1 MSSLRPFYLNY
12 RKFKKED
19 RMKRILLDR
28 LIGTTTPAA
37 LAVVL
42 AMSFTSFQAAADQ
55 IVARMSGHWSPTH
68 QSSIHAQKFADEVTE
83 RSNGRLKIEYYPSKQ
98 LFGIR
103 EVLGA
108 ITSGAVELGGVV
120 GVVSFPPIN
129 KNFNVASYPGL
140 FSSYEQQRGFF
151 LESAKGQEI
160 WGDITQKSNSQLI
173 MYNPVGPVMTFS
185 SARELTGIDVMK
197 GLKARRLL
205 KSELPMWKA
214 MEANAVSLPTGEV
227 YTSLQT
233 GMIDTINSP
242 PGSIEAYS
250 WWEFLAYGQKPYQ
263 YFADAYIMANK
274 DWMNSL
280 PADLQELVLTVGAEI
295 GQISTNTILGAGED
309 TLKKFVERGG
319 VVTELSGAE
328 KAKFDKL
335 MQDKVMPAM
344 ADMFDEDTLSQAQL
358 YASK

>member
-1 MSSLRPFYLNY
+1 MIRLLSATLRGATKPV
-12 RKFKKED
+12 
-19 RMKRILLDR
+19 
-28 LIGTTTPAA
+28 A
-37 LAVVL
+37 LGIAL
-42 AMSFTSFQAAADQ
+42 TISFTSFQAVADQ

-68 QSSIHAQKFADEVTE
+68 QSSIHSQMFADEVTK

-140 FSSYEQQRGFF
+140 FASYEQQRGFF
-151 LESAKGQEI
+151 LNSDKGQEI
-160 WGDITQKSNSQLI
+160 WGDITRKSKSQLI

-214 MEANAVSLPTGEV
+214 LGANAVSLPTGEV

-250 WWEFLAYGQKPYQ
+250 WWEYLAYGQKPYQ
-263 YFADAYIMANK
+263 YFADAYIMANR
-274 DWMNSL
+274 DWMSSL
-280 PADLQELVLTVGAEI
+280 PDDLRELVLTVGAEV
-295 GQISTNTILGAGED
+295 GQIATDNILGAGED
-309 TLKKFVERGG
+309 TLKKFIERGG

-328 KAKFDKL
+328 KAKFNKL
-335 MQDKVMPAM
+335 MQDEVMPAM
-344 ADMFDEDTLSQAQL
+344 ADMFDEDTLVKAQQ
-358 YASK
+358 YAAN

>member
-1 MSSLRPFYLNY
+1 MWKYLSNGIIRPVSL
-12 RKFKKED
+12 
-19 RMKRILLDR
+19 I
-28 LIGTTTPAA
+28 AA
-37 LAVVL
+37 LIVVV
-42 AMSFTSFQAAADQ
+42 TSFQANAEQ
-55 IVARMSGHWSPTH
+55 IIARMSGHWSPTH
-68 QSSIHAQKFADEVTE
+68 QSSIHAQMFADEVTK
-83 RSNGRLKIEYYPSKQ
+83 RSDGRLKIEYYPSKQ

-140 FSSYEQQRGFF
+140 FSSYEQHRGFF
-151 LESAKGQEI
+151 KDSAKGQAI
-160 WGDITQKSNSQLI
+160 WNDITTKSKSQLI

-214 MEANAVSLPTGEV
+214 LEANAVSLPTGEV

-250 WWEFLAYGQKPYQ
+250 WWEFLSYGQKPYQ

-274 DWMNSL
+274 DWMSSL
-280 PADLQELVLTVGAEI
+280 PEDLRNLVLTVGAEV
-295 GQISTNTILGAGED
+295 GSISTNTILNAGEQ
-309 TLKKFVERGG
+309 TLTKFVERGG
-319 VVTELSGAE
+319 KITELSGDE

-335 MQDKVMPAM
+335 MQEKVMPAM
-344 ADMFDEDTLSQAQL
+344 ADMFDKDTLSEAQN

>member
-1 MSSLRPFYLNY
+1 MRPVSL
-12 RKFKKED
+12 
-19 RMKRILLDR
+19 I
-28 LIGTTTPAA
+28 AA
-37 LAVVL
+37 LIVVV
-42 AMSFTSFQAAADQ
+42 TSFQANAEQ
-55 IVARMSGHWSPTH
+55 IIARMSGHWSPTH
-68 QSSIHAQKFADEVTE
+68 QSSIHAQMFADEVTK
-83 RSNGRLKIEYYPSKQ
+83 RSDGRLKIEYYPSKQ

-151 LESAKGQEI
+151 KDSAKGQAI
-160 WGDITQKSNSQLI
+160 WNDITTKSKSQLI

-214 MEANAVSLPTGEV
+214 LEANAVSLPTGEV

-250 WWEFLAYGQKPYQ
+250 WWEFLSYGQKPYQ

-274 DWMNSL
+274 DWMSSL
-280 PADLQELVLTVGAEI
+280 PEDLRNLVLTVGAEV
-295 GQISTNTILGAGED
+295 GSISTNTILNAGEQ
-309 TLKKFVERGG
+309 TLTKFVERGG
-319 VVTELSGAE
+319 KITELSGDE

-335 MQDKVMPAM
+335 MQEKVMPAM
-344 ADMFDEDTLSQAQL
+344 ADMFDKDTLSEAQN

>member
-1 MSSLRPFYLNY
+1 MWKYLSNGIIRPVSL
-12 RKFKKED
+12 
-19 RMKRILLDR
+19 I
-28 LIGTTTPAA
+28 AA
-37 LAVVL
+37 LIVVV
-42 AMSFTSFQAAADQ
+42 TSFQANAEQ
-55 IVARMSGHWSPTH
+55 IIARMSGHWSPTH
-68 QSSIHAQKFADEVTE
+68 QSSIHAQMFADEVTK
-83 RSNGRLKIEYYPSKQ
+83 RSDGRLKIEYYPSKQ

-151 LESAKGQEI
+151 KDSAKGQAI
-160 WGDITQKSNSQLI
+160 WNDITTKSKSQLI

-214 MEANAVSLPTGEV
+214 LEANAVSLPTGEV

-250 WWEFLAYGQKPYQ
+250 WWEFLSYGQKPYQ

-274 DWMNSL
+274 DWMSSL
-280 PADLQELVLTVGAEI
+280 PEDLRNLVLTVGAEV
-295 GQISTNTILGAGED
+295 GSISTNTILNAGEQ
-309 TLKKFVERGG
+309 TLTKFVERGG
-319 VVTELSGAE
+319 KITELSGDE
-328 KAKFDKL
+328 KTKFDKL
-335 MQDKVMPAM
+335 MQEKVMPAM
-344 ADMFDEDTLSQAQL
+344 ADMFDKDTLSEAQN

>member
-1 MSSLRPFYLNY
+1 MR
-12 RKFKKED
+12 RTIFKALVSAAK
-19 RMKRILLDR
+19 
-28 LIGTTTPAA
+28 PAA
-37 LAVVL
+37 FAVTLAV
-42 AMSFTSFQAAADQ
+42 SFTSIHAAADQ
-55 IVARMSGHWSPTH
+55 IVARMSGHWSPKH
-68 QSSIHAQKFADEVTE
+68 QSSIHAQMFADEVTK
-83 RSNGRLKIEYYPSKQ
+83 RSNGKLKIEYYPSKQ

-108 ITSGAVELGGVV
+108 VTSGAVELGGVV

-151 LESAKGQEI
+151 RKSSKGQEI
-160 WGDITQKSNSQLI
+160 WNDITQKSNSQLV

-185 SARELTGIDVMK
+185 SARELTGVDVMK

-214 MEANAVSLPTGEV
+214 LKANAVSLPTGEV

-250 WWEFLAYGQKPYQ
+250 WWEFLSYGQKPYQ

-274 DWMNSL
+274 DWMDSL
-280 PADLQELVLTVGAEI
+280 PADLRELVLSVGAEV
-295 GQISTNTILGAGED
+295 GKVSTNTILDAGEA
-309 TLKKFVERGG
+309 TLKKFIKRGG
-319 VVTELSGAE
+319 VVTELSGTE

-344 ADMFDEDTLSQAQL
+344 ADMFDKDTLSEAQR
-358 YASK
+358 YASN

>member
-1 MSSLRPFYLNY
+1 MWKYLSNGIIRPVSL
-12 RKFKKED
+12 
-19 RMKRILLDR
+19 I
-28 LIGTTTPAA
+28 AA
-37 LAVVL
+37 LIVVV
-42 AMSFTSFQAAADQ
+42 TSFQANAEQ
-55 IVARMSGHWSPTH
+55 IIARMSGHWSPTH
-68 QSSIHAQKFADEVTE
+68 QSSIHAQMFADEVTK
-83 RSNGRLKIEYYPSKQ
+83 RSDGRLKIEYYPSKQ

-151 LESAKGQEI
+151 KDSAKGQAI
-160 WGDITQKSNSQLI
+160 WNDITTKSKSQLI

-214 MEANAVSLPTGEV
+214 LEANAVSLPTGEV

-250 WWEFLAYGQKPYQ
+250 WWEFLSYGQKPYQ

-274 DWMNSL
+274 DWMSSL
-280 PADLQELVLTVGAEI
+280 PEDLRNLVLTVGAEV
-295 GQISTNTILGAGED
+295 GSISTNTILSAGEQ
-309 TLKKFVERGG
+309 TLTKFIERGG
-319 VVTELSGAE
+319 KITELTGNE

-335 MQDKVMPAM
+335 MQEKVMPAM
-344 ADMFDEDTLSQAQL
+344 ADMFDKDTLSEAQN

>member
-1 MSSLRPFYLNY
+1 MRKLLSATLRGATKPV
-12 RKFKKED
+12 
-19 RMKRILLDR
+19 
-28 LIGTTTPAA
+28 A
-37 LAVVL
+37 LGIAL
-42 AMSFTSFQAAADQ
+42 TISFTSFQAVADQ

-68 QSSIHAQKFADEVTE
+68 QSSIHSQMFADEVTK

-140 FSSYEQQRGFF
+140 FASYEQQRGFF
-151 LESAKGQEI
+151 LNSDKGQEI
-160 WGDITQKSNSQLI
+160 WGDITRKSKSQLI

-214 MEANAVSLPTGEV
+214 LGANAVSLPTGEV

-250 WWEFLAYGQKPYQ
+250 WWEYLAYGQKPYQ
-263 YFADAYIMANK
+263 YFADAYIMANR
-274 DWMNSL
+274 DWMSSL
-280 PADLQELVLTVGAEI
+280 PDDLRELVLTVGAEV
-295 GQISTNTILGAGED
+295 GQIATDNILGAGED
-309 TLKKFVERGG
+309 TLKKFIERGG

-328 KAKFDKL
+328 KAKFNKL
-335 MQDKVMPAM
+335 MQDEVMPAM
-344 ADMFDEDTLSQAQL
+344 ADMFDEDTLVKAQQ
-358 YASK
+358 YAAN

>member
-1 MSSLRPFYLNY
+1 MRRLLSATLRGAT
-12 RKFKKED
+12 K
-19 RMKRILLDR
+19 
-28 LIGTTTPAA
+28 PAA
-37 LAVVL
+37 LGIAL
-42 AMSFTSFQAAADQ
+42 TMSLTSFEAFADQ

-68 QSSIHAQKFADEVTE
+68 QSSIHSQMFADEVTK
-83 RSNGRLKIEYYPSKQ
+83 RSDGRLKIEYYPSKQ

-140 FSSYEQQRGFF
+140 FASYEQQRGFF
-151 LESAKGQEI
+151 LNSGKGQEI
-160 WGDITQKSNSQLI
+160 WGDITRKSNSQLI

-185 SARELTGIDVMK
+185 SARELTGIDVME

-214 MEANAVSLPTGEV
+214 LGANAVSLPTGEV

-250 WWEFLAYGQKPYQ
+250 WWEYLAYGQKPYQ
-263 YFADAYIMANK
+263 YFADAYIMANR

-280 PADLQELVLTVGAEI
+280 PDDLQELVLTVGAEV
-295 GQISTNTILGAGED
+295 GQIATDTILGAGED

-319 VVTELSGAE
+319 IVTELSGAE

-335 MQDKVMPAM
+335 MQDEVMPAM
-344 ADMFDEDTLSQAQL
+344 ADMFDEDTLAKAQQ
-358 YASK
+358 YAAN

>member
-1 MSSLRPFYLNY
+1 MR
-12 RKFKKED
+12 R
-19 RMKRILLDR
+19 LLS
-28 LIGTTTPAA
+28 AA
-37 LAVVL
+37 LRGVTKPVAWGIAL
-42 AMSFTSFQAAADQ
+42 TISLTSFQAVADQ

-68 QSSIHAQKFADEVTE
+68 QSSIHSQMFADEVTK

-140 FSSYEQQRGFF
+140 FASYEQQRGFF
-151 LESAKGQEI
+151 LNSDKGQEI
-160 WGDITQKSNSQLI
+160 WGDITRKSKSQLI

-214 MEANAVSLPTGEV
+214 LGANAVSLPTGEV

-250 WWEFLAYGQKPYQ
+250 WWEYLAYGQKPYQ
-263 YFADAYIMANK
+263 YFADAYIMANR
-274 DWMNSL
+274 DWMSSL
-280 PADLQELVLTVGAEI
+280 PDDLRELVLTVGAEV
-295 GQISTNTILGAGED
+295 GQIATDNILGAGED
-309 TLKKFVERGG
+309 TLKKFIERGG

-328 KAKFDKL
+328 KAKFNKL
-335 MQDKVMPAM
+335 MQDEVMPAM
-344 ADMFDEDTLSQAQL
+344 ADMFDEDTLVKAQQ
-358 YASK
+358 YAAN

>member
-1 MSSLRPFYLNY
+1 MRRLLSATLRGATKPVALGIALTISL
-12 RKFKKED
+12 
-19 RMKRILLDR
+19 
-28 LIGTTTPAA
+28 
-37 LAVVL
+37 
-42 AMSFTSFQAAADQ
+42 TSFQAIADQ

-68 QSSIHAQKFADEVTE
+68 QSSIHSQMFADEVTK
-83 RSNGRLKIEYYPSKQ
+83 RSDGRLKIEYYPSKQ

-140 FSSYEQQRGFF
+140 FASYEQQRGFF
-151 LESAKGQEI
+151 LNSDKGQEI
-160 WGDITQKSNSQLI
+160 WGDITRKSKSQLI

-214 MEANAVSLPTGEV
+214 LGANAVSLPTGEV

-250 WWEFLAYGQKPYQ
+250 WWEYLAYGQKPYQ
-263 YFADAYIMANK
+263 YFADAYIMANR
-274 DWMNSL
+274 DWMSSL
-280 PADLQELVLTVGAEI
+280 PDDLRELVLTVGAEV
-295 GQISTNTILGAGED
+295 GQIATDNILGAGED
-309 TLKKFVERGG
+309 TLKKFIERGG

-328 KAKFDKL
+328 KAKFNKL
-335 MQDKVMPAM
+335 MQDEVMPAM
-344 ADMFDEDTLSQAQL
+344 ADMFDEDTLVKAQQ
-358 YASK
+358 YAAN

>member
-1 MSSLRPFYLNY
+1 MRRLLSATLRGATKPVALGIALTISL
-12 RKFKKED
+12 
-19 RMKRILLDR
+19 
-28 LIGTTTPAA
+28 
-37 LAVVL
+37 
-42 AMSFTSFQAAADQ
+42 TSFQAVADQ

-68 QSSIHAQKFADEVTE
+68 QSSIHSQMFADEVTK

-140 FSSYEQQRGFF
+140 FASYEQQRGFF
-151 LESAKGQEI
+151 LNSDKGQEI
-160 WGDITQKSNSQLI
+160 WGDITRKSKSQLI

-214 MEANAVSLPTGEV
+214 LGANAVSLPTGEV

-250 WWEFLAYGQKPYQ
+250 WWEYLAYGQKPYQ
-263 YFADAYIMANK
+263 YFADAYIMANR
-274 DWMNSL
+274 DWMSSL
-280 PADLQELVLTVGAEI
+280 PDDLRQLVLTVGAEV
-295 GQISTNTILGAGED
+295 GQIATDNILGAGED
-309 TLKKFVERGG
+309 TLKKFIERGG

-328 KAKFDKL
+328 KAKFNKL
-335 MQDKVMPAM
+335 MQDEVMPAM
-344 ADMFDEDTLSQAQL
+344 ADMFDEDTLVKAQQ
-358 YASK
+358 YAAN